1 MPSFLLIIC
10 LLAGFSLLAPGQ
22 QAVAQERGAGP
33 TSLFLTYKCP
43 VENRNAFRAHMEGE
57 GLNRFESWK
66 KKGILSDYLILFSS
80 FTYANPTVPDAMIRV
95 DLSAYRDVAKWKAIE
110 RTMPAGLSAEALSL
124 CKPLD
129 SYLAD
134 LTWQG
139 GQAERRH
146 LETAIYV
153 RNPIHF
159 KGAKAEYGEYFEGY
173 VKPQFDAWVDAGA
186 LSWWGAYHNQLRDG
200 DAWDLLVLYQYKDL
214 SALAQ
219 RDVAKQKVR
228 AELGENNPEWVRYR
242 DNKWDVRWSELF
254 IPMDVLLLSPE

>member
-1 MPSFLLIIC
+1 MPVLLSIIC
-10 LLAGFSLLAPGQ
+10 LLAGFSLFASGQ
-22 QAVAQERGAGP
+22 QALAQEQGAGP

-43 VENRNAFRAHMEGE
+43 VENRAAFRAHMESE

-66 KKGILSDYLILFSS
+66 KKGVISDYLILFSS
-80 FTYANPTVPDAMIRV
+80 FAYANPTVPDAMVR
-95 DLSAYRDVAKWKAIE
+95 LELAAYTDVAKWKEIE
-110 RTMPAGLSAEALSL
+110 RTMPAGLSAEALIL

-134 LTWQG
+134 LAWQG
-139 GQAERRH
+139 GQTEKRY

-159 KGAKAEYGEYFEGY
+159 TVAKAEYGKYFEGY
-173 VKPQFDAWVDAGA
+173 VKPQFDGWVEAGA

-214 SALAQ
+214 STLAQ
-219 RDVAKQKVR
+219 RDIAKQKVR
-228 AELGENNPEWVRYR
+228 AELRENNAEWVRFR

-254 IPMDVLLLSPE
+254 IPMDPILLPRE